1 MRSNPLKLTLA
12 HVSPRRSGAKSG
24 EAEALARE
32 FALRASRFAPTEI
45 AGFVSEAALLE
56 AAARAPGRAAAGL
69 VLFDSAGSLSTS
81 EGFAEQLRADRDAG
95 AGRIFY
101 CVGPADGW
109 SAHARAQAARLVSFG
124 RMTLPHELARVL
136 VAEQVYR
143 ALTILA
149 GHPYHLGH

>member
-1 MRSNPLKLTLA
+1 MKLTLT
-12 HVSPRRSGAKSG
+12 HVSPRRSTAKSP

-32 FALRASRFAPTEI
+32 FALRASRLEPTEI
-45 AGFVSEAALLE
+45 AGFVTEAALLE
-56 AAARAPGRAAAGL
+56 AAARAPGRRAATLVMFDSTGQALSSEEFAAAIRKL
-69 VLFDSAGSLSTS
+69 
-81 EGFAEQLRADRDAG
+81 RDAG
-95 AGRIFY
+95 AARVFF

-109 SAHARAQAARLVSFG
+109 NPQTRAAAALTVSFG

-149 GHPYHLGH
+149 GHPYHLGHS